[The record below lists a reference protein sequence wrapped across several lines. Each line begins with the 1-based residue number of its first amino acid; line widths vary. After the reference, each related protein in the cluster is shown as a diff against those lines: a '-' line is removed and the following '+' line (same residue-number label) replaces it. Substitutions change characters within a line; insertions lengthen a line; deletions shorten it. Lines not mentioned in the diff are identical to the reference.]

1 MVLQV
6 QQGITNQNSNIMAM
20 VEIFSER
27 GHERGS
33 GLGRAIK
40 DFKESLEDLKEDFY
54 TVMDEFEE
62 FGERS
67 GGSGSN
73 GGNSGGSSRGGN
85 RSGGS
90 MGYRDKEEERY
101 WREMMEDEEYG
112 ERRGRRR
119 RRR

>member
-1 MVLQV
+1 
-6 QQGITNQNSNIMAM
+6 M

-27 GHERGS
+27 GRERGN

-54 TVMDEFEE
+54 AVMDEFED

-67 GGSGSN
+67 GSGSN
-73 GGNSGGSSRGGN
+73 SNGRSSGGRSGSGRGG
-85 RSGGS
+85 SS
-90 MGYRDKEEERY
+90 MGYRDEDEERY